1 MMGATEKTRDE
12 YIFRY
17 FNGEKEVCG
26 DPSQIYDDLIDDPEY
41 DFLGEWSEVDLI
53 KDLKEK
59 KEAFNRLIDH
69 ACKSF
74 KVDLLNE
81 DGTGL
86 ARAEIAELVG
96 AFINWINDVKK
107 KLAVLQT
114 SSETLESSTPDGDL
128 TVETPNS
135 SLSSTE
141 KELSAED
148 QSQ

>member
-1 MMGATEKTRDE
+1 METTEKQRDE

-26 DPSQIYDDLIDDPEY
+26 DPSQIYDDLIDDSEY

-59 KEAFNRLIDH
+59 KEAFNKLIAH

-74 KVDLLNE
+74 NVSLLGE
-81 DGTGL
+81 DGNGL
-86 ARAEIAELVG
+86 TRAEIAELVG
-96 AFINWINDVKK
+96 SFINWINDVKK
-107 KLAVLQT
+107 KLAVLQIP
-114 SSETLESSTPDGDL
+114 SETSESNALDGDL
-128 TVETPNS
+128 TVETPGS

-141 KELSAED
+141 KELSAAD

>member
-1 MMGATEKTRDE
+1 MIEATEKTRDE

-53 KDLKEK
+53 KDLKQK
-59 KEAFNRLIDH
+59 KEAFNKLIAH

-74 KVDLLNE
+74 NVKLLSE

-86 ARAEIAELVG
+86 ARAEIAELIG

-114 SSETLESSTPDGDL
+114 LSETSESNTPDGDL
-128 TVETPNS
+128 TVETPDS

>member
-1 MMGATEKTRDE
+1 MEATEKQRDE

-59 KEAFNRLIDH
+59 KDAFNKLIAH

-74 KVDLLNE
+74 NVTLLGE
-81 DGTGL
+81 DGNGL
-86 ARAEIAELVG
+86 TRAEIAELVG
-96 AFINWINDVKK
+96 SFINWINDVKK

-114 SSETLESSTPDGDL
+114 PSETLESSTPDGDL
-128 TVETPNS
+128 TVETPGS

-148 QSQ
+148 QKS

>member
-1 MMGATEKTRDE
+1 MEATEKARDE

-59 KEAFNRLIDH
+59 KDAFNKLIAH

-74 KVDLLNE
+74 NVTLLGE
-81 DGTGL
+81 DGSGL
-86 ARAEIAELVG
+86 TRAEIAELVG
-96 AFINWINDVKK
+96 SFINWINDVKK

-114 SSETLESSTPDGDL
+114 PSETLESSTQGGDL
-128 TVETPNS
+128 TVETPDS

-141 KELSAED
+141 KELSAAD
-148 QSQ
+148 QNQ

>member
-1 MMGATEKTRDE
+1 MEATEKQRDE

-59 KEAFNRLIDH
+59 KDAFNKLIAH

-74 KVDLLNE
+74 NVTLLGE
-81 DGTGL
+81 DGNGL
-86 ARAEIAELVG
+86 TRAEIAELVG
-96 AFINWINDVKK
+96 SFINWINDVKK

-114 SSETLESSTPDGDL
+114 PSETSESSTPDGDL
-128 TVETPNS
+128 TVETPDS

-141 KELSAED
+141 KELSAAD
-148 QSQ
+148 QNQ

>member
-1 MMGATEKTRDE
+1 MEATEKQRDE

-53 KDLKEK
+53 KDLKQK
-59 KEAFNRLIDH
+59 KEAFNKLIAH

-74 KVDLLNE
+74 NVKLLSE

-86 ARAEIAELVG
+86 ARAEIAELIG

-114 SSETLESSTPDGDL
+114 LSETSESSTPDGDL
-128 TVETPNS
+128 TVETPDS

-141 KELSAED
+141 KELSAESLN
-148 QSQ
+148 Q

>member
-1 MMGATEKTRDE
+1 MEATGKQRDE

-53 KDLKEK
+53 KDLKQK
-59 KEAFNRLIDH
+59 KAAFINLIAH

-74 KVDLLNE
+74 NVKLLSE

-86 ARAEIAELVG
+86 ARAEIAELIG

-114 SSETLESSTPDGDL
+114 LSETSESSTPDGDL
-128 TVETPNS
+128 TVETPDS

-148 QSQ
+148 QNQ